1 MAFRVSL
8 VDRIAR
14 RHRTTLVQTGVVLC
28 ALLCALPG
36 DSAVFAASQ
45 AKTFRGTT
53 DRVYFKVTD
62 SENDLPVP
70 QATICVVY
78 RQKVESGDAK
88 REMELKTDKNGIAE
102 FPKVEG
108 NSLAVSVAAKGYRTL
123 WRWIQPNQSEELIR
137 IRVEKW
143 ASSPK

>member
-8 VDRIAR
+8 VDRTAR

-28 ALLCALPG
+28 ALLCAL
-36 DSAVFAASQ
+36 AASQ

-78 RQKVESGDAK
+78 RQKMESGDEK
-88 REMELKTDKNGIAE
+88 REIELKTDKNEIAE

-108 NSLAVSVAAKGYRTL
+108 NSLAVTVAAKGYRTL

-143 ASSPK
+143 ASLPK

>member
-1 MAFRVSL
+1 
-8 VDRIAR
+8 
-14 RHRTTLVQTGVVLC
+14 
-28 ALLCALPG
+28 ALP
-36 DSAVFAASQ
+36 ACE
-45 AKTFRGTT
+45 AKALGGTIP
-53 DRVYFKVTD
+53 RVYFKETNP
-62 SENDLPVP
+62 ENALPVP

-78 RQKVESGDAK
+78 RQKMESGDEK
-88 REMELKTDKNGIAE
+88 REIELKKDKNEIAE

-108 NSLAVSVAAKGYRTL
+108 KSLAVTVPAKGYRTL